1 MIRKQRFFITLKTK
15 TIDEIINTNKEL
27 KTGEQRSFFIASV
40 LKKYKI
46 IAIRCQTPNIIKE
59 AKNDTSQDLEEVLDI
74 VKNDFGSILGSTNLS
89 TLSIT

>member
-15 TIDEIINTNKEL
+15 TIDEIINTNREF

-46 IAIRCQTPNIIKE
+46 IAVRCQTPNIIKE
-59 AKNDTSQDLEEVLDI
+59 AKNDPIQRHGEVLDI
-74 VKNDFGSILGSTNLS
+74 IQNDFGSNTGVS
-89 TLSIT
+89 